1 MDYSMEELLP
11 LVAELTDKF
20 TSRESTSVTYERAAA
35 LMEAVLYC
43 TRLGETAGRE
53 AFAGQ
58 PAKTENDA
66 LQTLQK
72 PTARQAYQA
81 GCDRLKQLVQAG
93 KEQYKQLMLLFRDYG
108 NENLRDTV
116 TKALPGFYTHY
127 DLRFAPQETIITMDY
142 PTLGIPNAEKQS
154 MTIPN
159 AEKQSMGIQ
168 NTEKQNAGTQETGI
182 LAVLRYQQEI
192 LWEQEFL
199 HAFSEEHVKAVLKSY
214 QADYRIHFFNLCRIL
229 LRHVLGCMLL
239 GQRPGE
245 MDAKTAYQRLTELV
259 QTLSREELTGRL
271 LYLTELCI
279 TSAQKKKQDSAPG
292 KDQTGDLGQRQDRTI
307 KQQRVDYFKR
317 DIEDF
322 VTDLTLGAKE
332 GCMQRMIL
340 L

>member
-1 MDYSMEELLP
+1 MDYSVEELLP

-35 LMEAVLYC
+35 LLEAVLYC

-58 PAKTENDA
+58 PAKTENDT
-66 LQTLQK
+66 LQILQK

-81 GCDRLKQLVQAG
+81 GCDRLKQLVWAG

-142 PTLGIPNAEKQS
+142 PTLGIQNA
-154 MTIPN
+154 
-159 AEKQSMGIQ
+159 
-168 NTEKQNAGTQETGI
+168 EKQNAGTQETGI

-199 HAFSEEHVKAVLKSY
+199 HVFSEEYVKAVLKSY

-245 MDAKTAYQRLTELV
+245 MDAKTAYRRLTELV
-259 QTLSREELTGRL
+259 QTLGREELTGRL
-271 LYLTELCI
+271 LCLTELCV

-292 KDQTGDLGQRQDRTI
+292 KDQTGDLEQRQDRTI

-332 GCMQRMIL
+332 DCMQRMIL

>member
-1 MDYSMEELLP
+1 MEELLP

-20 TSRESTSVTYERAAA
+20 TSKESTSVTYERAAA
-35 LMEAVLYC
+35 LVEAVLYC
-43 TRLGETAGRE
+43 IRLGETAGRE
-53 AFAGQ
+53 AFSGQ
-58 PAKTENDA
+58 PAKTEND
-66 LQTLQK
+66 TLQILQK
-72 PTARQAYQA
+72 STARQAYQA

-142 PTLGIPNAEKQS
+142 PTLGQS
-154 MTIPN
+154 
-159 AEKQSMGIQ
+159 KGIQ
-168 NTEKQNAGTQETGI
+168 NAEKQNAGTQETGI

-199 HAFSEEHVKAVLKSY
+199 QAFSEEYVKEVLKSY
-214 QADYRIHFFNLCRIL
+214 QADYRNHFFNLCRIL

-245 MDAKTAYQRLTELV
+245 MDAETAYQRLTELV

-271 LYLTELCI
+271 LCLTELCI
-279 TSAQKKKQDSAPG
+279 TSAQKRKKQEP
-292 KDQTGDLGQRQDRTI
+292 
-307 KQQRVDYFKR
+307 QRVDYFKR

-332 GCMQRMIL
+332 DCMQRMIL